1 MLSAGAGRAQLS
13 AAADLRPLAGSAGMR
28 IRACGPGGAGA
39 FPARLPDR
47 SIATIYKP
55 PGSGVRGSRALDIAS
70 LRRRHRRR
78 ERSVAWMLAV
88 LLAQGL
94 LLACGSARAAQGTAP
109 VEPIRF
115 GILPIGSAAES
126 LEQWRPLLD
135 DLRKTFGPHAELCV
149 SSSSAPNL
157 RKYLRAL
164 KVRCRT
170 SLEIGCPCRRLC
182 HCTPAQWPPTTLAG
196 PSAAAGRR
204 RRLAEQPQRYQRC
217 PGGRG
222 PGADA

>member
-1 MLSAGAGRAQLS
+1 MERQRSSALRLVETTPLRVRSEPWRSTRRGPRSPASSRTCATCGARWTPQTVRAKAPTAIRDRRTRRLTASSQEISYHACRTGSPPHPFGRLN
-13 AAADLRPLAGSAGMR
+13 
-28 IRACGPGGAGA
+28 
-39 FPARLPDR
+39 
-47 SIATIYKP
+47 
-55 PGSGVRGSRALDIAS
+55 
-70 LRRRHRRR
+70 
-78 ERSVAWMLAV
+78 LAV
-88 LLAQGL
+88 FQDNL
-94 LLACGSARAAQGTAP
+94 TK
-109 VEPIRF
+109 
-115 GILPIGSAAES
+115 
-126 LEQWRPLLD
+126 LLD